1 MPSLTEKDAAM
12 ERVFNL
18 RQELDRTKKQLEI
31 AVNALKKLE
40 EKAYL
45 TEYAQG
51 VVDKAL
57 KEITALEQKDVKWYK
72 K

>member
-57 KEITALEQKDVKWYK
+57 KEITALEQKDVK
-72 K
+72 